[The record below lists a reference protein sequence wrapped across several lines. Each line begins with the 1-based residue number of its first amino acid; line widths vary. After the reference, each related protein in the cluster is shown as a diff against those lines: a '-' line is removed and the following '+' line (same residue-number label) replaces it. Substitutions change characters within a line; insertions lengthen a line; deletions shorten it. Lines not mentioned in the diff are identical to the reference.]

1 MPPAF
6 SEPLP
11 GSSLALSRVSPAA
24 RGRLWGWRPRRAFA
38 LAFAVSVVV
47 HLAFSFWPADPP
59 QTPET
64 QPLLATITELPPPP
78 TPVAEPSPAKPKPR
92 SIARRVVPRPPSAI
106 APEPSPTEEVPAT
119 AAASAPDAPRADVP
133 PDLPTAPSA
142 PVVAEETLPPEPLPD
157 LPTKRLPPRVDLVY
171 RIFFGT
177 QGFYIGSATYR
188 FEHSGNRYGIATVGE
203 ARGLAALI
211 LRGQGKVESRGVI
224 TAAGLQPDQFAL
236 ERGKGRK
243 REVAQFD
250 WETGVVALDE
260 DKTATL
266 DLPTYDPLSFLWQF
280 YFLPPTTDEQTFS
293 IATTKRVTRY
303 TFRREGTEPIA
314 LSTGVVETER
324 WHRRSEDGKTDAFV
338 WLAPTMHYVAVK
350 LRFANTDRGTVE
362 ALLDAIHVDEAVSLQ

>member
-1 MPPAF
+1 MPPTF
-6 SEPLP
+6 SERLP
-11 GSSLALSRVSPAA
+11 GPALTLWRASPAA
-24 RGRLWGWRPRRAFA
+24 RGRTRAWRPRRAFA
-38 LAFAVSVVV
+38 VAFAVSVVV
-47 HLAFSFWPADPP
+47 HLAFSFWPAAPHE
-59 QTPET
+59 TPET
-64 QPLLATITELPPPP
+64 QPLLATLAELPPPP
-78 TPVAEPSPAKPKPR
+78 RPVAAPSPPNPKSQP
-92 SIARRVVPRPPSAI
+92 IPQRVVRRPPPVI
-106 APEPSPTEEVPAT
+106 APMPPPTEEAPAT
-119 AAASAPDAPRADVP
+119 AAAPAPDAAPADLP
-133 PDLPTAPSA
+133 AELPTAPPA
-142 PVVAEETLPPEPLPD
+142 PVVAEETLPPEPLPE
-157 LPTKRLPPRVDLVY
+157 LPTKSLPPRVDLVY
-171 RIFFGT
+171 RVFFGT

-236 ERGKGRK
+236 ERGRGRK